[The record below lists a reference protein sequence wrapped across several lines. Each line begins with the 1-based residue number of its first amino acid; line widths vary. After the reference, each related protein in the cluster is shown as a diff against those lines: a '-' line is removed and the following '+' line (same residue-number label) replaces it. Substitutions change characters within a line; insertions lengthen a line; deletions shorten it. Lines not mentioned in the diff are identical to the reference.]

1 MKTRNQKPSC
11 QNYFEKKNIEK
22 RQINNV
28 KWWPL
33 CYFCNPY
40 SCTYTVPPFSSC
52 EFSFHF
58 ITKFCISQWLL
69 GGLSKMSFV
78 QMSPLS
84 IILFSH
90 ISIWHFHH
98 FLRRNHLKD
107 VLVLPPNDIRQNVV
121 LSKWHLIKCHLTQS
135 FLYSKWHSTKCS
147 LIQSFYY
154 PDVIW
159 QNVI

>member
-1 MKTRNQKPSC
+1 MRNQKPSC

-40 SCTYTVPPFSSC
+40 SCTYTVPPTFSFC
-52 EFSFHF
+52 EFSFYF
-58 ITKFCISQWLL
+58 ITKFCFCQWIL

-78 QMSPLS
+78 QMSFVQMSFVQKSPLS

-90 ISIWHFHH
+90 ISIWHFHR
-98 FLRRNHLKD
+98 FLRRTHFKD
-107 VLVLPPNDIRQNVV
+107 VLVLAPNDIRQNVV
-121 LSKWHLIKCHLTQS
+121 LSKWHLTKCHCTQS
-135 FLYSKWHSTKCS
+135 FLFF
-147 LIQSFYY
+147 LL
-154 PDVIW
+154 
-159 QNVI
+159 